1 MGSCFSPI
9 LVFVTLRDGAL
20 SLPPL
25 DPSDGQT
32 AARPWQTSE
41 SFTCRSSHT
50 VHIDAPL
57 QFFLKDVQLFR
68 VPLTVSV
75 SDQRPDCTSTGA
87 AAAFRVSICSAAQQT
102 QWKSSKLFSEL
113 TNMKYDTTT
122 TSFFQIS
129 DFSLKTFSTFTFSFT
144 TVIFL
149 VIFHL
154 SPSIKHHS
162 AELFFWVLL

>member
-9 LVFVTLRDGAL
+9 LVTLRDGAL

-75 SDQRPDCTSTGA
+75 SDQRTDCTSTGA
-87 AAAFRVSICSAAQQT
+87 AAALRVSVCSAAQQT

-113 TNMKYDTTT
+113 TNMKYDTT

-149 VIFHL
+149 VIFNL
-154 SPSIKHHS
+154 SPSIKQHS